1 MNTDTYQNALES
13 TKDSI
18 EDVNNAIGFSL
29 GSLTLEKLI
38 TSAITLVICVLVIWL
53 VMRVARRISAH
64 SRLSESLSRFILK
77 VLKIALEFMAIL
89 IVADSL
95 GFNVTALLAVYL
107 LAAAF
112 QWLLS
117 YCTNVVCYR
126 TVRDLRDAAFTKIH
140 QVPLKAIDRTPHGDI
155 VARVTADAEAVG
167 DGLLQGV
174 SQLMTGV
181 ATIVGTIAFML
192 SISVPVALVVI
203 LLTPL
208 SVLAAGIINSIGVV
222 LFLSPVHLY
231 DSGISGT
238 SMLLGQLTP
247 EWLPLSFFLIVL
259 NVPLFAYGAKK
270 QGAAFTVYSIF
281 AVVVYSASSY
291 VITYVL
297 PIDVSSS
304 SPIAGND
311 LLLCAVFG
319 GLISGVGS
327 GLTIRFGGAI
337 DGIEVMAVLFA
348 KRLGLTV
355 GSFVMVYNVI
365 LYLVC
370 GIVLQSFILPLY
382 SILTYCAAIKT
393 VDFIVEGFDKAKSAM
408 IITTKEEEIS
418 KELSDAF
425 GHGITLID
433 SEGYYKGRQQ
443 TIIYFVVNRFQIA
456 KMKSIIHRIDPN
468 AFVTISDVSDIMGSS
483 INRRQ

>member
-1 MNTDTYQNALES
+1 MS
-13 TKDSI
+13 VS
-18 EDVNNAIGFSL
+18 SL
-29 GSLTLEKLI
+29 K
-38 TSAITLVICVLVIWL
+38 
-53 VMRVARRISAH
+53 
-64 SRLSESLSRFILK
+64 SE
-77 VLKIALEFMAIL
+77 
-89 IVADSL
+89 
-95 GFNVTALLAVYL
+95 
-107 LAAAF
+107 
-112 QWLLS
+112 
-117 YCTNVVCYR
+117 
-126 TVRDLRDAAFTKIH
+126 LR
-140 QVPLKAIDRTPHGDI
+140 
-155 VARVTADAEAVG
+155 
-167 DGLLQGV
+167 
-174 SQLMTGV
+174 
-181 ATIVGTIAFML
+181 
-192 SISVPVALVVI
+192 
-203 LLTPL
+203 PL
-208 SVLAAGIINSIGVV
+208 SFLILLAAGIINSIGVV

-281 AVVVYSASSY
+281 AVAVYSASSY

-297 PIDVSSS
+297 PIDVSAS

>member
-1 MNTDTYQNALES
+1 MS
-13 TKDSI
+13 VS
-18 EDVNNAIGFSL
+18 SL
-29 GSLTLEKLI
+29 KS
-38 TSAITLVICVLVIWL
+38 
-53 VMRVARRISAH
+53 
-64 SRLSESLSRFILK
+64 
-77 VLKIALEFMAIL
+77 
-89 IVADSL
+89 
-95 GFNVTALLAVYL
+95 
-107 LAAAF
+107 
-112 QWLLS
+112 
-117 YCTNVVCYR
+117 
-126 TVRDLRDAAFTKIH
+126 DLR
-140 QVPLKAIDRTPHGDI
+140 
-155 VARVTADAEAVG
+155 
-167 DGLLQGV
+167 
-174 SQLMTGV
+174 
-181 ATIVGTIAFML
+181 
-192 SISVPVALVVI
+192 
-203 LLTPL
+203 PL
-208 SVLAAGIINSIGVV
+208 SFLILLAAGIINSIGVV

-281 AVVVYSASSY
+281 AVAVYSASSY

-297 PIDVSSS
+297 PIDVSAS

>member
-1 MNTDTYQNALES
+1 MS
-13 TKDSI
+13 VS
-18 EDVNNAIGFSL
+18 SL
-29 GSLTLEKLI
+29 KS
-38 TSAITLVICVLVIWL
+38 
-53 VMRVARRISAH
+53 
-64 SRLSESLSRFILK
+64 
-77 VLKIALEFMAIL
+77 
-89 IVADSL
+89 
-95 GFNVTALLAVYL
+95 
-107 LAAAF
+107 
-112 QWLLS
+112 
-117 YCTNVVCYR
+117 
-126 TVRDLRDAAFTKIH
+126 DLR
-140 QVPLKAIDRTPHGDI
+140 
-155 VARVTADAEAVG
+155 
-167 DGLLQGV
+167 
-174 SQLMTGV
+174 
-181 ATIVGTIAFML
+181 
-192 SISVPVALVVI
+192 
-203 LLTPL
+203 PL
-208 SVLAAGIINSIGVV
+208 SFLILLAAGIINSIGVV

-247 EWLPLSFFLIVL
+247 DWLPLSFFLIVL

-281 AVVVYSASSY
+281 AVAVYSASSY